1 MILKLIPRA
10 LIGCCAFALYSV
22 SVLAQISD
30 IRPQHIKQ
38 IAQIGEPAYA
48 VSDDPVIISVAE
60 GSARTI
66 EERAPAR
73 SLLTSGSLTLARLQ
87 PLLSAAIELR
97 LGSPYR
103 WGSTGP
109 NVFDC
114 SGFVWSTFQSAGIDF
129 ERASARTLWTRFEAP
144 APEENFKYGTLVF
157 FSHQTHVGIV
167 ADDQGFYHASRHHGV
182 VYSPFSD
189 YWVSRIDGFRR
200 VPLPVQQTL
209 PVVTQKL
216 LAEQ

>member
-1 MILKLIPRA
+1 VVA
-10 LIGCCAFALYSV
+10 E
-22 SVLAQISD
+22 ISD
-30 IRPQHIKQ
+30 NRPQQIKQ

-48 VSDDPVIISVAE
+48 VNEDPVIISVAE
-60 GSARTI
+60 GSARAV
-66 EERAPAR
+66 EERASGKNLVTSS
-73 SLLTSGSLTLARLQ
+73 SLSLARLQ

-129 ERASARTLWTRFEAP
+129 ERASARTLWARFEAP
-144 APEENFKYGTLVF
+144 APEDNFKYGTLVF

-167 ADDQGFYHASRHHGV
+167 ADDKGFYHASRHHGV

-200 VPLPVQQTL
+200 VPLPVHQTL
-209 PVVTQKL
+209 PVVPQKL